1 MNDYN
6 ASGVREEVLLLFNL
20 FFFICGQLVVLL
32 NIYRSRTHITI
43 FATEMKLNQNSVNGE
58 TG

>member
-32 NIYRSRTHITI
+32 NIYRSRTHVTI
-43 FATEMKLNQNSVNGE
+43 LAKEMKLNQNSVNGE